1 MISTSVTGRGDIS
14 PRRRRR
20 VFPASDSVSPS
31 GESSSSRTK
40 MNSSVSAASSTLTS
54 SMTSASPSPGGLGSA
69 LSLLSASSSAPRV
82 AYRQKQ
88 NITSHCQLSDS
99 APDSVLSLGGALPAR
114 CYASTGTSHDPVS
127 VCLSVCVCVCVS
139 VCLSQ
144 VGVLSTRLNE
154 SSWLSAR
161 ELPSTRPTLC

>member
-1 MISTSVTGRGDIS
+1 MISTSVTGCGDTS

-20 VFPASDSVSPS
+20 VFPLCDSVSPS
-31 GESSSSRTK
+31 GESSSSSRTK

-54 SMTSASPSPGGLGSA
+54 SMTSPSPSPGGLGSA
-69 LSLLSASSSAPRV
+69 LSLLSASSSAPGV

-88 NITSHCQLSDS
+88 NITSQCQLSDS

-139 VCLSQ
+139 VCLS
-144 VGVLSTRLNE
+144 VCHKSKLYRHG
-154 SSWLSAR
+154 
-161 ELPSTRPTLC
+161 

>member
-1 MISTSVTGRGDIS
+1 MTSTSVTGCGDTS

-31 GESSSSRTK
+31 GESSSSSRTK
-40 MNSSVSAASSTLTS
+40 MNSSVSAASSMLTS
-54 SMTSASPSPGGLGSA
+54 SMTSPSPSPGGLGSA

-88 NITSHCQLSDS
+88 SITSQWQLSDS
-99 APDSVLSLGGALPAR
+99 APDSVLSLGGALPSR
-114 CYASTGTSHDPVS
+114 CYASTGTSHDP
-127 VCLSVCVCVCVS
+127 VS